1 MILLLKVV
9 ALTRTKFWRNYR
21 DIVTIPGW
29 NSTGLTA
36 QFNLNLLTNE
46 LRGKAA
52 AAIAP
57 SAEEGARPNPTDRDL
72 DGKPRY
78 GLYEVQ
84 YPKLRTREIFTLM

>member
-9 ALTRTKFWRNYR
+9 ALARTKFWRNYR
-21 DIVTIPGW
+21 DIFAIPSW

-36 QFNLNLLTNE
+36 HTWNFLPKV
-46 LRGKAA
+46 RGKAT

-57 SAEEGARPNPTDRDL
+57 SAEEEARSNPIDRDL

-78 GLYEVQ
+78 ALYEVQ
-84 YPKLRTREIFTLM
+84 YRKLRTREIFTLM